1 MCFFT
6 FKRPGIT
13 DGNAAA
19 YLSDGDDESDDDES
33 DGSDDGSDD
42 GIDDGSAEDEEE
54 SEVGSERDDVR
65 GEAPAAKKARTR
77 GVEKVVGPN
86 SYDSRGG

>member
-1 MCFFT
+1 MCCFT
-6 FKRPGIT
+6 FERPGIT

-19 YLSDGDDESDDDES
+19 YLSDGDDDES

-42 GIDDGSAEDEEE
+42 GIDDGSAEEEEE